1 MKNNNR
7 APLPGFLGGLEPLSR
22 RGFLRTSV
30 LAGAAFITGCSS
42 LFGRRE
48 APETLEYH
56 SLKDDEVE
64 VITRL
69 TEVMIPADR
78 YGLPSSTDVVPT
90 IKNVDAM
97 AQRMP
102 PQTRELLGLGIW
114 VFNNRPMVSFKF
126 SRFTSLSDDKALA
139 YVDAMQEGSFF
150 ERGLMTTLKALV
162 ALNYWRDERTWPGLE
177 YHGPVTELWGVRRLG
192 NAPLPRA

>member
-7 APLPGFLGGLEPLSR
+7 ARMPGYLAGLEPLSR

-30 LAGAAFITGCSS
+30 LAGAALSSGCSS

-48 APETLEYH
+48 APETLQYH
-56 SLKDDEVE
+56 SLTPDEVE

-69 TEVMIPADR
+69 TEVMLPAES
-78 YGLPSSTDVVPT
+78 YGLPSSTTVVPT
-90 IKNVDAM
+90 VENIDMM
-97 AQRMP
+97 AQRLP
-102 PQTRELLGLGIW
+102 KQTRDLMGLGIW

-126 SRFTSLSDDKALA
+126 SKFTSLSDEKALA
-139 YVDAMQEGSFF
+139 YVDAMQEGTFF

-177 YHGPVTELWGVRRLG
+177 YHGPVTEMWGVRRLG

>member
-7 APLPGFLGGLEPLSR
+7 ARMPGYLAGLEPLSR

-30 LAGAAFITGCSS
+30 LAGAALSSGCSS

-48 APETLEYH
+48 APETLQYH
-56 SLKDDEVE
+56 SLTPDEVE

-69 TEVMIPADR
+69 TEVMLPAES
-78 YGLPSSTDVVPT
+78 YGLPSSTTVVPT
-90 IKNVDAM
+90 VENIDMM
-97 AQRMP
+97 AQRLPM
-102 PQTRELLGLGIW
+102 QTRDLMGLGIW

-126 SRFTSLSDDKALA
+126 SKFTSLSDEKALA
-139 YVDAMQEGSFF
+139 YVDAMQEGTFF

-177 YHGPVTELWGVRRLG
+177 YHGPVTEMWGVRRLG

>member
-7 APLPGFLGGLEPLSR
+7 APLPGYLAGLEPLSR

-30 LAGAAFITGCSS
+30 LAGAALSSGCSS

-48 APETLEYH
+48 APETLQYH
-56 SLKDDEVE
+56 SLTPDEVE

-69 TEVMIPADR
+69 TEVMLPAES
-78 YGLPSSTDVVPT
+78 YGLPSSTTVVPT
-90 IKNVDAM
+90 VENIDMM
-97 AQRMP
+97 AQRLPM
-102 PQTRELLGLGIW
+102 QTRDLMGLGIW

-126 SRFTSLSDDKALA
+126 SKFTSLSDEKALA
-139 YVDAMQEGSFF
+139 YVDAMQEGTFF

-177 YHGPVTELWGVRRLG
+177 YHGPVTEMWGVRRLG

>member
-7 APLPGFLGGLEPLSR
+7 ARMPGYLAGLEPLSR

-30 LAGAAFITGCSS
+30 LAGAALSSGCSS

-48 APETLEYH
+48 APETLQYH
-56 SLKDDEVE
+56 SLTPDEVE

-69 TEVMIPADR
+69 TEVMLPAES
-78 YGLPSSTDVVPT
+78 YGLPSSTTVVPT
-90 IKNVDAM
+90 VENIDMM
-97 AQRMP
+97 AQRLP
-102 PQTRELLGLGIW
+102 KQTRDLMGLGIW

-126 SRFTSLSDDKALA
+126 SKFTSLSDEKALA
-139 YVDAMQEGSFF
+139 YVEAMQEGTFF

-177 YHGPVTELWGVRRLG
+177 YHGPVTEMWGVRRLG

>member
-7 APLPGFLGGLEPLSR
+7 APLPGYLAGLEPLSR

-30 LAGAAFITGCSS
+30 LAGAALSSGCSS

-48 APETLEYH
+48 APETLQYH
-56 SLKDDEVE
+56 SLTPDEVE

-69 TEVMIPADR
+69 TEVMLPAES
-78 YGLPSSTDVVPT
+78 YGLPSSTTVVPT
-90 IKNVDAM
+90 VENIDMM
-97 AQRMP
+97 AQRLP
-102 PQTRELLGLGIW
+102 KQTRDLMGLGIW

-126 SRFTSLSDDKALA
+126 SKFTSLSDEKALA
-139 YVDAMQEGSFF
+139 YVDAMQEGTFF

-177 YHGPVTELWGVRRLG
+177 YHGPVTEMWGVRRLG

>member
-7 APLPGFLGGLEPLSR
+7 ARMPGYLAGLEPLSR

-30 LAGAAFITGCSS
+30 LAGAALSSGCSS

-48 APETLEYH
+48 APETLQYH
-56 SLKDDEVE
+56 SLTPDEVE

-69 TEVMIPADR
+69 TEVMLPAES
-78 YGLPSSTDVVPT
+78 YGLPSSTTVVPT
-90 IKNVDAM
+90 VENIDMM
-97 AQRMP
+97 AQRLP
-102 PQTRELLGLGIW
+102 KQTRDLMGLGIW

-126 SRFTSLSDDKALA
+126 SKVTSLSDEKALA
-139 YVDAMQEGSFF
+139 YVDAMQEGTFF

-177 YHGPVTELWGVRRLG
+177 YHGPVTEMWGVRRLG

>member
-1 MKNNNR
+1 MKNHNR
-7 APLPGFLGGLEPLSR
+7 APLPGYLAGLEPLSR

-30 LAGAAFITGCSS
+30 LAGAALSSGCSS

-48 APETLEYH
+48 APETLQYH
-56 SLKDDEVE
+56 SLTPDEVE

-69 TEVMIPADR
+69 TEVMLPAES
-78 YGLPSSTDVVPT
+78 YGLPSSTTVVPT
-90 IKNVDAM
+90 VENIDMM
-97 AQRMP
+97 AQRLP
-102 PQTRELLGLGIW
+102 KQTRDLMGLGIW

-126 SRFTSLSDDKALA
+126 SKFTSLSDEKALA
-139 YVDAMQEGSFF
+139 YVDAMQEGTFF

-177 YHGPVTELWGVRRLG
+177 YHGPVTEMWGVRRLG

>member
-7 APLPGFLGGLEPLSR
+7 ARMPGYLAGLEPLSR

-30 LAGAAFITGCSS
+30 LAGAALSSGCSS

-48 APETLEYH
+48 APETLQYH
-56 SLKDDEVE
+56 SLTPDEVE

-69 TEVMIPADR
+69 TEVMLPAES
-78 YGLPSSTDVVPT
+78 YGLPSSTTVVPT
-90 IKNVDAM
+90 VENIDMM
-97 AQRMP
+97 AQRLP
-102 PQTRELLGLGIW
+102 KQTRDLMGLGIW

-126 SRFTSLSDDKALA
+126 SKFTSLSDEKALA
-139 YVDAMQEGSFF
+139 YVDAMQEGTFF

-177 YHGPVTELWGVRRLG
+177 YHGPVTEVWGVRRLG

>member
-1 MKNNNR
+1 MKNNHR
-7 APLPGFLGGLEPLSR
+7 APLPGYLAGLEPLSR

-30 LAGAAFITGCSS
+30 LASAALTSGCAS
-42 LFGRRE
+42 LFGRKE
-48 APETLEYH
+48 APESLEYY
-56 SLKDDEVE
+56 SLNQDEIE

-69 TEVMIPADR
+69 TAVMLPTEQF
-78 YGLPSSTDVVPT
+78 GLPSSTSVVPT
-90 IKNVDAM
+90 VRNIDTM

-102 PQTRELLGLGIW
+102 KQTRDLLGLGIW

-126 SRFTSLSDDKALA
+126 SQFVSLPDDKALD
-139 YVDAMQEGSFF
+139 YINAMQEGSFF

-177 YHGPVTELWGVRRLG
+177 YHGPVTEVWGVRRLG